1 MNNINVSIKRF
12 YWVDKIKIIACILVV
27 LGHFYMSMI
36 SSKILSDSVFYNYII
51 QTIYTFH
58 VPLFFVCS
66 GFLYQHSNRVHS
78 FNSWRLN
85 IVDKFINL
93 GVPYFTFTILTLALK
108 TMFSADV
115 NNPAGELFETLFV
128 TPVAPYWYLYV
139 LFVLYLITPCMRNKK
154 NALFLFLLS
163 LSLKIVNISLSL
175 IGISLPYII
184 SSVSGNLI
192 WFALGI
198 YLYFEQDKF
207 VFHNKKWVTVFLFV
221 IPVVLSLL
229 FYRNENTRQ
238 DIKFLIGF
246 LFTISIVSLFATY
259 ANKDTAYS
267 TKLSELFMPIY
278 VLHTICA
285 AGVRIIL
292 LKLGISNA
300 FIHIFLGTISSFL
313 LPAIIYYISLKIPVL
328 LFFFYPK
335 KTFKYFKEK
344 RKCR

>member
-1 MNNINVSIKRF
+1 MNNLNLSKQRL
-12 YWVDKIKIIACILVV
+12 YWVDKIKIFACILVV
-27 LGHFYMSMI
+27 LGHLYMSMI
-36 SSKILSDSVFYNYII
+36 SSKIMSESIFYNYII

-66 GFLYQHSNRVHS
+66 GFLYQNSNRVHS
-78 FNSWRLN
+78 FNSWRSNMVNKL
-85 IVDKFINL
+85 INL
-93 GVPYFTFTILTLALK
+93 GVPYFTFTIITLALK
-108 TMFSADV
+108 VLFSADV

-139 LFVLYLITPCMRNKK
+139 LFVLYLITPCMRTKK
-154 NALFLFLLS
+154 NAAFLFLVS
-163 LSLKIVNISLSL
+163 LALKIVNISLSL
-175 IGISLPYII
+175 IGINLPYII

-207 VFHNKKWVTVFLFV
+207 VFPNKKWVPILLFI
-221 IPVVLSLL
+221 IPVILSLL

-246 LFTISIVSLFATY
+246 LFTISIVFVFATY
-259 ANKDTAYS
+259 ANKYTACS

-300 FIHIFLGTISSFL
+300 FIHVVLGTISSFL
-313 LPAIIYYISLKIPVL
+313 LPAIVYYISLKIPFF

-335 KTFKYFKEK
+335 NALKNFKEK
-344 RKCR
+344 RKCH